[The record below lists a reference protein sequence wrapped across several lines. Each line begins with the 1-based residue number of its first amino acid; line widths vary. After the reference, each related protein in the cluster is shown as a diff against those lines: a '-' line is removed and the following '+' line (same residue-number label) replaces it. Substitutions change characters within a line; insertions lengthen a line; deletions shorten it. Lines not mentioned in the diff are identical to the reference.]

1 MEALEGEAGN
11 FVAKL
16 KSEPRYID
24 PDRCTGCGQCAQIC
38 PVTAV
43 NDYNCGLDRRAATY
57 IQYAQ
62 AVPLVYSIDPE
73 ACIGCGLCE
82 KACLAEAI
90 KYGDTPR
97 RLEINVGAVILATG
111 NEVFDPAQFDTY
123 DYANHPNVITS
134 LEFERILSAS
144 GPYRGHLMR
153 PYDREEPKKIAWL
166 QCVGSRD
173 LQHCDNA
180 YCSGVCCMYAIKE
193 AVIAK
198 EHSHSGLDATIFFMD
213 MRTYGKEFEAYYNQ
227 AKEQHGVK
235 FVRSRVHTVR
245 PVGDGDLEISYA
257 DEAGR
262 MKSEIF
268 NLVVLSVGFQV
279 EQGTVD
285 LASRLGVEINE
296 NRFAR
301 TASFTPVATSREGV
315 YVCGTFQGPKD
326 IPQSVMEASAAAS
339 ASSLLL
345 SDVRWSQAREKVKPA
360 EINVFG
366 ERPRVGVFVCQCGIN
381 IGGVVDV
388 PAVREY
394 ARSLPYVVY
403 VEDNL
408 YTCSQDTQVKMTEVI
423 KEQGLNRV
431 VVASCSP
438 RTHEPLFQETL
449 VNAGLNKY
457 LFEMANLRNQDSWVH
472 SGDPVKATE
481 KAKDLVRMAVAKVTL
496 LESLQEPELSVT
508 RSGLVIG
515 GGVAGMVAARSLAD
529 QGYPVHLVEE
539 SSRLGGQA
547 LKLFQTWRG
556 EGIRP
561 YVEALAES
569 VLSHPDIT
577 VHLQSKVTGVEGF
590 VGNFKT
596 TVQGGGEA
604 QVLEHGVAIVATGGR
619 EFRPQEYSYGKHPR
633 IVTHQELDER
643 LRENDPSLKTIESA
657 VFIQCVG
664 SREPD
669 RPYCS
674 RVCCTHSVK
683 SALHLKTINPDMDVY
698 VLYRDMRTYGER
710 ELLYMEARKAGVIF
724 IRYNLDRK
732 PQVHVVNGKLR
743 VEAFENILQRP
754 IVLEPGLVT
763 LATAVV
769 PGATEELSQFFKVP
783 VNSEGFFIE
792 AHAKLRPVEFATD
805 GVFLCGLAHSP
816 KAVDESIAQAQA
828 AASRASTFLAKD
840 KIQFAGTVAV
850 TNPSLCSSCGTCV
863 AICPFGAP
871 KFTESGRDAG
881 KAEINPAIC
890 KGCGLCVASCRSG
903 AIRLRGFD
911 DAQIFAMIDNI

>member
-1 MEALEGEAGN
+1 MEALEGEVGN

-345 SDVRWSQAREKVKPA
+345 S
-360 EINVFG
+360 EI
-366 ERPRVGVFVCQCGIN
+366 
-381 IGGVVDV
+381 
-388 PAVREY
+388 
-394 ARSLPYVVY
+394 
-403 VEDNL
+403 
-408 YTCSQDTQVKMTEVI
+408 
-423 KEQGLNRV
+423 
-431 VVASCSP
+431 
-438 RTHEPLFQETL
+438 
-449 VNAGLNKY
+449 
-457 LFEMANLRNQDSWVH
+457 
-472 SGDPVKATE
+472 
-481 KAKDLVRMAVAKVTL
+481 
-496 LESLQEPELSVT
+496 
-508 RSGLVIG
+508 
-515 GGVAGMVAARSLAD
+515 
-529 QGYPVHLVEE
+529 
-539 SSRLGGQA
+539 
-547 LKLFQTWRG
+547 
-556 EGIRP
+556 
-561 YVEALAES
+561 
-569 VLSHPDIT
+569 
-577 VHLQSKVTGVEGF
+577 
-590 VGNFKT
+590 
-596 TVQGGGEA
+596 
-604 QVLEHGVAIVATGGR
+604 GR
-619 EFRPQEYSYGKHPR
+619 
-633 IVTHQELDER
+633 
-643 LRENDPSLKTIESA
+643 
-657 VFIQCVG
+657 
-664 SREPD
+664 
-669 RPYCS
+669 
-674 RVCCTHSVK
+674 
-683 SALHLKTINPDMDVY
+683 
-698 VLYRDMRTYGER
+698 
-710 ELLYMEARKAGVIF
+710 
-724 IRYNLDRK
+724 
-732 PQVHVVNGKLR
+732 
-743 VEAFENILQRP
+743 
-754 IVLEPGLVT
+754 
-763 LATAVV
+763 
-769 PGATEELSQFFKVP
+769 
-783 VNSEGFFIE
+783 
-792 AHAKLRPVEFATD
+792 
-805 GVFLCGLAHSP
+805 
-816 KAVDESIAQAQA
+816 
-828 AASRASTFLAKD
+828 
-840 KIQFAGTVAV
+840 
-850 TNPSLCSSCGTCV
+850 
-863 AICPFGAP
+863 
-871 KFTESGRDAG
+871 
-881 KAEINPAIC
+881 
-890 KGCGLCVASCRSG
+890 ASCRE
-903 AIRLRGFD
+903 RV
-911 DAQIFAMIDNI
+911 